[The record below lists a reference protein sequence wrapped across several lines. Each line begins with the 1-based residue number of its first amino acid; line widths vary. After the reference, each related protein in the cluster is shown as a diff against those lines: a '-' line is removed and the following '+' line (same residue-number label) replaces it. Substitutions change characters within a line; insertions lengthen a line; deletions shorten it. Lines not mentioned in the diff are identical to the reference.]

1 MEDAEFNNNSNKE
14 ETKMSEYYIVRGDR
28 SGVFFGK
35 IAERNGSEVRMQNVR
50 KLWYWDG
57 ACAVEQLAID
67 GVKKPSG
74 CMFTVTVEGMT
85 ITDAIQIIP
94 CSGKAEKILSEV
106 PEWKK

>member
-1 MEDAEFNNNSNKE
+1 
-14 ETKMSEYYIVRGDR
+14 MSEYYIVRGDR

-35 IAERNGSEVRMQNVR
+35 IAERNGSEVRMQKVR

-57 ACAVEQLAID
+57 ACAVEQLALD

-74 CMFTVTVEGMT
+74 CMFTVTVEEMT

-94 CSGKAEKILSEV
+94 CTDAAQKSISGVA
-106 PEWKK
+106 EWKK

>member
-1 MEDAEFNNNSNKE
+1 
-14 ETKMSEYYIVRGDR
+14 MSEYYIVRGDR

-35 IAERNGSEVRMQNVR
+35 IAERNGSEVRMQKVR

-67 GVKKPSG
+67 GVKNPDN
-74 CMFTVTVEGMT
+74 CMFTVTVEEMT

-94 CSGKAEKILSEV
+94 CSEKAAKNLSEV